1 MSLLAPDRTHQSYR
15 HEAFVWRERRDYL
28 DGLVPFV
35 SGGLAAG
42 EAVMAALTPEHLD
55 WMRDSLGAQ
64 AAKVCFLDITEL
76 GRNPARIIPAWR
88 EFVDD
93 WSGPGRPA
101 RGIGEPIWPG
111 RHPEELREA
120 QLHEALLNLAVDPE
134 TPFWLVCPYH
144 DQLGSAVE
152 QEAHRSHPAIAT
164 ADSYHGSPDYGGHA
178 HAQTLFTADLPGID
192 TDPTRW
198 VGDVGDIE
206 DIFTFITLQAAA
218 STLPSDKIV
227 TLAEAVRR
235 LARSSQRRGAD
246 NLTVRVWD
254 QPDVLICEMVDTLRI
269 DDYLIGRRVPPLGQ
283 DEPFWRA
290 HQTCDLVQLR
300 STTAGTTIR
309 LHQRK

>member
-1 MSLLAPDRTHQSYR
+1 MSLLVPVRTRQSYR

-42 EAVMAALTPEHLD
+42 EAVMAALMPEHVD

-64 AAKVCFLDITEL
+64 AAKVCFVDITEL

-134 TPFWLVCPYH
+134 IPFWLVCPYH

-164 ADSYHGSPDYGGHA
+164 ADSYQGSPDYGGHA
-178 HAQTLFTADLPGID
+178 HAQALFTADLPGID

-198 VGDVGDIE
+198 VGGVGDIE

-218 STLPSDKIV
+218 IQPALRQDRHP
-227 TLAEAVRR
+227 
-235 LARSSQRRGAD
+235 RRGGQAA
-246 NLTVRVWD
+246 RHE
-254 QPDVLICEMVDTLRI
+254 QPAPRCRQPH
-269 DDYLIGRRVPPLGQ
+269 GPGLGS
-283 DEPFWRA
+283 A
-290 HQTCDLVQLR
+290 
-300 STTAGTTIR
+300 
-309 LHQRK
+309 